1 LFAIQC
7 RFEAFFNEA
16 LLDVIDCVDVTVKLF
31 RNVFIAVFGF
41 TVGSINSEQY
51 IGVFHFISITL

>member
-1 LFAIQC
+1 LFAIQY

-16 LLDVIDCVDVTVKLF
+16 LLDVTDCVDVTVKLF

-41 TVGSINSEQY
+41 TVGSINCKQY
-51 IGVFHFISITL
+51 VGVFHFTGITL